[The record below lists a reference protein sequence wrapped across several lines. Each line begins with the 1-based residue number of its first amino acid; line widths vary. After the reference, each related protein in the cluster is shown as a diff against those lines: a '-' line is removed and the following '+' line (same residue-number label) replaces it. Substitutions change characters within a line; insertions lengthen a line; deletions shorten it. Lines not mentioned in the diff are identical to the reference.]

1 MKARKDTNEKL
12 DFHAELN
19 HRAKMESLHAE
30 GMRLRRELR
39 RLGADPA
46 LILLAAQ
53 ERRRR
58 PEHN

>member
-1 MKARKDTNEKL
+1 MKARKAFPKEL

-19 HRAKMESLHAE
+19 HLTKMESLRAE
-30 GMRLRRELR
+30 GVRLRRELR